1 LLILTVTDRKAND
14 VVRIE
19 RCHVLRIV
27 TSGMCALAFVL
38 GAALPAAAAPAP
50 APAAAAPTT
59 APAGTTVRAS
69 SGVDL
74 YIDTLSKISCGS
86 AKACLAIG
94 LYDNYRSG
102 SDAPIAEAWNGKS
115 WRSVAVPEP
124 KGALAGDTTL
134 SAVSCKSAT
143 SCLVVGNHY
152 TASSFLPYAL
162 TWNGSSLKAAAA
174 PLVPKNGLGVTMDAL
189 SCATARSC
197 VAVGTSLQLA
207 VETWNGAKWTLRTAA
222 VPGETGNGVDD
233 APMAIS
239 CLSALS
245 CVFAG
250 GTYVGGSDDRT
261 LLTTWNGRAFTPMKT
276 AASAGLN
283 GFTLSDVSCASA
295 KSCVAVGVVANAAG
309 TNWLGSTLVWNGRSW
324 TAAKVAWPKGTVQAY
339 LFGVSCPSPRN
350 CVAVGTAG
358 TADSVGAQSL
368 SYNGTSWSR
377 QRVPAPGNGASS
389 TMSDVSCPRSGD
401 CVAIGEV
408 GDFNLNT
415 ATVMPRQMGGWWNGK
430 TWALADA

>member
-1 LLILTVTDRKAND
+1 
-14 VVRIE
+14 
-19 RCHVLRIV
+19 VLRIV
-27 TSGMCALAFVL
+27 TAGMCALAFAL

-50 APAAAAPTT
+50 AA
-59 APAGTTVRAS
+59 TTVRA

-86 AKACLAIG
+86 PKTCLAIG

-124 KGALAGDTTL
+124 KGALSGDTTL

-143 SCLVVGNHY
+143 SCLVVGNYY
-152 TASSFLPYAL
+152 TARSFLPYAL

-174 PLVPKNGLGVTMDAL
+174 PLMPKNGLGVTMDAL
-189 SCATARSC
+189 SCATAKSC
-197 VAVGTSLQLA
+197 VAVGTSLQPA

-222 VPGETGNGVDD
+222 LPGETDNGVDD

-239 CLSALS
+239 CLSARS

-250 GTYVGGSDDRT
+250 ATYVGGSDVRT
-261 LLTTWNGRAFTPMKT
+261 LLDRWNGRAFTPMKT
-276 AASAGLN
+276 AASADIN

-295 KSCVAVGVVANAAG
+295 KSCVAAGLVANAAD

-339 LFGVSCPSPRN
+339 LDGVSCPSPRN

-358 TADSVGAQSL
+358 TASSVSAQAL

-377 QRVPAPGNGASS
+377 QRVPAPGKGASS
-389 TMSDVSCPRSGD
+389 TLSDVSCPRPGD